1 MLRLG
6 ISQTLKNREKE
17 VKKMGNKTEIIRV
30 RVTEKEK
37 ELIYK
42 NAAKAGLDFSKY
54 VRHVAIS
61 KQPIIIKDIGDL
73 EEVESKIGN
82 IEYEINKLGVN
93 INQIAKVLNE
103 GNVVPSTTINSLLKV
118 LKRLDSRMEKINEVI
133 AKSYD
138 EIYK

>member
-1 MLRLG
+1 
-6 ISQTLKNREKE
+6 
-17 VKKMGNKTEIIRV
+17 MGNKTEIIRV